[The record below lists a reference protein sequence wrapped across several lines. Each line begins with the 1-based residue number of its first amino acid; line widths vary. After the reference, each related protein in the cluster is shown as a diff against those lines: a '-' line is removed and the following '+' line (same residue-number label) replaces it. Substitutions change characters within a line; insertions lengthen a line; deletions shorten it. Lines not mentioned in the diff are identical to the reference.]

1 MRRALVKFTALI
13 ALAMISTL
21 LVTTATHAQEAKQVG
36 TDVTVE
42 LVNGDRITGK
52 LIEQSASEILVD
64 NEYLGLIRIRRDSI
78 KPPEPPPAEVVV
90 IKSPWSGS
98 FDLSIAGK
106 SGNNNEQNVF
116 SEFKARRETERT
128 IDTYRLSYERSLA
141 ETGSGS
147 NKTTDTTVNRKT
159 VEARREWYLDETEWR
174 PYLQGYVDDDTLMTF
189 KRRYRISAGGAYPW
203 IETDQERWVGRIGF
217 ATAKDRS
224 GTETS
229 WRPEAALGTE
239 YFLQVN
245 TAQSFSAGAELYP
258 VLGDDGGY
266 QSIARAE
273 YRLKLVADAP
283 WTVKIGAEQNRNS
296 KPDPGDK
303 KNDLI
308 YYFAAGFV
316 F

>member
-1 MRRALVKFTALI
+1 VKFTSLI
-13 ALAMISTL
+13 ALMLLSTFL
-21 LVTTATHAQEAKQVG
+21 ATATTHAQEAKQVG
-36 TDVTVE
+36 TDVTID
-42 LVNGDRITGK
+42 LINGDRITGK
-52 LIEQSASEILVD
+52 LLEQSASEILID

-78 KPPEPPPAEVVV
+78 KPPEPPPAEVVK

-98 FDLSIAGK
+98 FDLSITGK
-106 SGNNNEQNVF
+106 SGNNNEQNMY
-116 SEFKARRETERT
+116 SEFNARRETEST
-128 IDTYRLSYERSLA
+128 IDTYRMSYERSLA
-141 ETGSGS
+141 ESSSGS
-147 NKTTDTTVNRKT
+147 NKSTDTTVNRKT
-159 VEARREWYLDETEWR
+159 AEARREWFLDETKWR
-174 PYLQGYVDDDTLMTF
+174 PYIQGYVDDDTLMTF

-203 IETDQERWVGRIGF
+203 IETDQERWTGRIGM

-239 YFLQVN
+239 YFLQIN

-258 VLGDDGGY
+258 VLDDDGGY
-266 QSIARAE
+266 QSITRAE
-273 YRLKLVADAP
+273 YRFKLVADAP
-283 WTVKIGAEQNRNS
+283 WTVKIGAEQSRNS

-303 KNDLI
+303 KSDLT